1 MWRKTQQ
8 LFCFN
13 FFISLLFLINKKP
26 YLFCEWLFWF
36 RLLLLGEIKH
46 SILKENYVKLGVE
59 RGNESQ
65 VAEERR
71 AVEITLDL

>member
-1 MWRKTQQ
+1 M
-8 LFCFN
+8 
-13 FFISLLFLINKKP
+13 
-26 YLFCEWLFWF
+26 
-36 RLLLLGEIKH
+36 GEIKH

-71 AVEITLDL
+71 AVEITLWIYEDWTALHLPEGPCDK